1 MTNSNF
7 EDSQTN
13 SVSNNPVYSVGE
25 FSHVIKKLVETNFS
39 YVRIRGEI
47 SRPSFPGSGHVYF
60 TLKDADGTIAAII
73 WKYTIPR
80 LSVKPEEGM
89 EVICTG
95 KITTFAGQSKYQII
109 VDNMEIAG
117 EGALLKM
124 LEDRRKKFLAEG
136 LFNPEHK
143 KPIPYLPKIIA
154 VITSP
159 SGAVIKDI
167 LHRLSDRFPSHVYIW
182 PVAVQGEGSAK
193 QVSNAID
200 QLNQLSKETNV
211 KSPDLII
218 VARGGGSLEDLWS
231 FNEEI
236 VVRSVFN
243 SSIPII
249 SAVGHETDTTLIDFV
264 SDLRAPTPTGAAEKS
279 VPVRDELK
287 ARVGELGLRIHSSF
301 VSKVNNNKDHLRNLV
316 RLLGKPDQILDNKS
330 QKLDYAY
337 RDLENLFQNIF
348 VDQKNK
354 ISQFTQR
361 LLPPKVL
368 INNLHAKKQ
377 LLDTRFRNL
386 IENLIDKKQTR
397 FISLGKLLE
406 AASFKRVLDRGFS
419 LVMDSDGNPIKLSSQ
434 AANKALVNIKFADE
448 TRSAQLDV
456 K

>member
-109 VDNMEIAG
+109 VDNMEVAG

-124 LEDRRKKFLAEG
+124 LEDRRKKLLAEG

-143 KPIPYLPKIIA
+143 KPIPYLPEIIA

-211 KSPDLII
+211 KRPDLII

-243 SSIPII
+243 SIIPII

-301 VSKVNNNKDHLRNLV
+301 LSKVNNNRDHLRNLV
-316 RLLGKPDQILDNKS
+316 RLLGKPDKILDNKS
-330 QKLDYAY
+330 QKLDYNF

-354 ISQFTQR
+354 ISQFAQR

-368 INNLHAKKQ
+368 INNLDAKKQ
-377 LLDTRFRNL
+377 LLDTKFRNL

-397 FISLGKLLE
+397 FISSGKLLE

-419 LVMDSDGNPIKLSSQ
+419 LVMDNYGNPIKLSSQ

>member
-109 VDNMEIAG
+109 VDNMEVAG

-124 LEDRRKKFLAEG
+124 LEDRRKKLLAEG

-143 KPIPYLPKIIA
+143 KPIPYLPEIIA

-211 KSPDLII
+211 KRPDLII

-243 SSIPII
+243 STIPII
-249 SAVGHETDTTLIDFV
+249 SAVGHETDKTLIDFV

-287 ARVGELGLRIHSSF
+287 ARVGELGLRMHSSF
-301 VSKVNNNKDHLRNLV
+301 LSKVNNNKDQLRNLV
-316 RLLGKPDQILDNKS
+316 RLLGKPDQILDNKN
-330 QKLDYAY
+330 QKLDYTFK
-337 RDLENLFQNIF
+337 DLENLFQNIF

-354 ISQFTQR
+354 ISQFAQR

-368 INNLHAKKQ
+368 INNLDAKKQ
-377 LLDTRFRNL
+377 LLDTKFRNI

-397 FISLGKLLE
+397 FISSGKLLE

-419 LVMDSDGNPIKLSSQ
+419 LVMDSEGNPIKLSSQ
-434 AANKALVNIKFADE
+434 ASNKALVNIKFADE

>member
-109 VDNMEIAG
+109 VDNMEVAG

-124 LEDRRKKFLAEG
+124 LEDRRKKLLAEG

-143 KPIPYLPKIIA
+143 KPIPYLPEIIA

-211 KSPDLII
+211 KRPDLII

-243 SSIPII
+243 STIPII

-301 VSKVNNNKDHLRNLV
+301 LSKVNNNKDHLRNLV

-354 ISQFTQR
+354 ISQFAQR

-368 INNLHAKKQ
+368 INNLDAKKQ

-419 LVMDSDGNPIKLSSQ
+419 LVMDSEGSPIKLSSQ
-434 AANKALVNIKFADE
+434 ASNKALVNIKFADE

>member
-109 VDNMEIAG
+109 VDNMEVAG

-124 LEDRRKKFLAEG
+124 LEDRRKKLLAEG

-143 KPIPYLPKIIA
+143 KPIPYLPEIIA

-211 KSPDLII
+211 KRPDLII

-243 SSIPII
+243 STIPII

-301 VSKVNNNKDHLRNLV
+301 LSKVNNNKDHLRNLV

-354 ISQFTQR
+354 ISQFAQR

-368 INNLHAKKQ
+368 INNLDAKKQ

-397 FISLGKLLE
+397 FSSLGKLLE

-419 LVMDSDGNPIKLSSQ
+419 LVIDSDGNPIKLSSQ
-434 AANKALVNIKFADE
+434 ASNKALVNIKFADE
-448 TRSAQLDV
+448 IRSAQLDV
-456 K
+456 N

>member
-7 EDSQTN
+7 KDSQTN

-73 WKYTIPR
+73 WKYIIPR
-80 LSVKPEEGM
+80 LSVKPKEGM

-124 LEDRRKKFLAEG
+124 LEDRRKKLLAEG

-143 KPIPYLPKIIA
+143 KSIPYLPEIIA

-243 SSIPII
+243 STIPII

-301 VSKVNNNKDHLRNLV
+301 LSKVNNNKDHLRNLV

-337 RDLENLFQNIF
+337 RDLDNLFQNIF

-354 ISQFTQR
+354 ISQFSQR

-368 INNLHAKKQ
+368 INNLDAKKQ

-448 TRSAQLDV
+448 NRSAQLDV

>member
-109 VDNMEIAG
+109 VDNMEVAG

-124 LEDRRKKFLAEG
+124 LEDRRKKLLAEG

-143 KPIPYLPKIIA
+143 KPIPYLPEIIA

-211 KSPDLII
+211 KRPDLII

-243 SSIPII
+243 STIPII
-249 SAVGHETDTTLIDFV
+249 SAVGHETDKTLIDFV

-287 ARVGELGLRIHSSF
+287 ARVGELGLRMHSSF
-301 VSKVNNNKDHLRNLV
+301 LSKVNNNKDHLRNLV
-316 RLLGKPDQILDNKS
+316 RLLGKPDKILDNKN
-330 QKLDYAY
+330 QKLDYTFK
-337 RDLENLFQNIF
+337 DLENLFQNIF

-354 ISQFTQR
+354 ISQFAQR

-368 INNLHAKKQ
+368 INNLDAKKQ
-377 LLDTRFRNL
+377 LLDTKFRNF

-397 FISLGKLLE
+397 FISSGKLLE

-419 LVMDSDGNPIKLSSQ
+419 LVMDSEGNPIKLSSQ
-434 AANKALVNIKFADE
+434 ASNKALVNIKFADE

>member
-109 VDNMEIAG
+109 VDNMEVAG

-124 LEDRRKKFLAEG
+124 LEDRRKKLLAEG

-143 KPIPYLPKIIA
+143 KPIPYLPEIIA

-211 KSPDLII
+211 KRPDLII

-243 SSIPII
+243 STIPII

-301 VSKVNNNKDHLRNLV
+301 LSKVNNNRDHLRNLV
-316 RLLGKPDQILDNKS
+316 RLLGKPDKILDNKS
-330 QKLDYAY
+330 QKLDYNF

-354 ISQFTQR
+354 ISQFAQR

-368 INNLHAKKQ
+368 INNLDAKKQ
-377 LLDTRFRNL
+377 LLDTKFRNL

-397 FISLGKLLE
+397 FSSLGKLLE

-419 LVMDSDGNPIKLSSQ
+419 LVMDNYGNPIKLSSQ

>member
-109 VDNMEIAG
+109 VDNMEVAG

-124 LEDRRKKFLAEG
+124 LEDRRKKLLAEG

-143 KPIPYLPKIIA
+143 KPIPYLPEIIA

-211 KSPDLII
+211 KRPDLII

-243 SSIPII
+243 STIPII

-301 VSKVNNNKDHLRNLV
+301 LSKVNNNKDYLRNLV

-354 ISQFTQR
+354 ISQFAQR

-368 INNLHAKKQ
+368 INNLDAKKQ
-377 LLDTRFRNL
+377 LLDTKFRNL

-397 FISLGKLLE
+397 FISSGKLLE

-434 AANKALVNIKFADE
+434 VSKNANVKIKFSDNI
-448 TRSAQLDV
+448 RSAQLDI
-456 K
+456 